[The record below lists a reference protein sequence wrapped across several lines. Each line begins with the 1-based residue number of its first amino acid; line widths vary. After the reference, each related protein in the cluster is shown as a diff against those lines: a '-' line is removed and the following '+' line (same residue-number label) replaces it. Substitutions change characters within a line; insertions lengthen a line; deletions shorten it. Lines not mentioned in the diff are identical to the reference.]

1 MAATKHLSIL
11 GHSIYLFLTSLQLL
25 FVPNLLLETFGFEP
39 TSEVWIRVLG
49 AVVLGLSVFYY
60 GLSRIAT
67 PEILRLSVIHRLTVT
82 LGFIVLAL
90 TGLAKINLILFA
102 ALDAITALWT
112 WNELKIMKS

>member
-1 MAATKHLSIL
+1 MTSRKNLSVL
-11 GHSIYLFLTSLQLL
+11 VHAVYLFLTSLQLL

-60 GLSRIAT
+60 GLSKVAT
-67 PEILRLSVIHRLTVT
+67 PEVLHFSVIHRLTVT

-102 ALDAITALWT
+102 GLDALTAIWT
-112 WNELKIMKS
+112 WRELKKA